1 MQLTSA
7 EIIKKV
13 RELEIKSKKLATR
26 LLSGEFHS
34 AYKGSGMA
42 FKEVREYYHGDDPR
56 FIDWNV
62 SARFGHPYSKVFE
75 EERERIIMILVD
87 TSSSATLG
95 TTQFQ
100 KDELITELTA
110 VLAFSAVN
118 NNDKVGVVFFS
129 NTVEKYIPPK
139 KGRQH
144 ASFIVRELLVKKNYP
159 KGTNL
164 KEALNFFNN
173 TTKQKNIVFI
183 LSDFITDSFSD
194 ALKMTS
200 NKNEVTGIQVYDR
213 LDKSLPNIGLIQ
225 AEDPETGNLE
235 WIDTSDPLVQHNY
248 TNRFINQEKELTDLF
263 RKSGAGFIGIKTD
276 DDYLKIL
283 RKYFIRFKKHV

>member
-164 KEALNFFNN
+164 KEALTFFNN